1 MADPF
6 ERPARPWDMLN
17 KNIGR
22 VETEVATERLNIC
35 KECPLYI
42 PSTHQCKDC
51 KCFMDMKT
59 KLPNAECPIGK
70 WGQVKIDFKEHK

>member
-22 VETEVATERLNIC
+22 VETEVAAERFAIC
-35 KECPLYI
+35 QACPMYI
-42 PSTHQCKDC
+42 EKTHQCKDC
-51 KCFMDMKT
+51 KCFMDLKT

-70 WGQVKIDFKEHK
+70 WGQVKIDFKGRK